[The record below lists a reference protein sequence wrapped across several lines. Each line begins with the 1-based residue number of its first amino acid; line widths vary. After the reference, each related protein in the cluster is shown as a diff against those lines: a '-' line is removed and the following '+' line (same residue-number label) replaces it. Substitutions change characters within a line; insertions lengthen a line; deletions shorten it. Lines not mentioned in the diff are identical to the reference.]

1 MIRSIRPILLAFAM
15 VGLVACGGDDDGGDD
30 GGDDGAPDPVE
41 IIPVADC
48 PASFAEEVTTTMG
61 NAAFTNA
68 TFTISVGD
76 VVKFTPSGM
85 HDMTSTGSGFAWDT
99 GNLNQA
105 ACIKFNT
112 AGTYPYECDQH
123 PAMVGVITV
132 NQ

>member
-30 GGDDGAPDPVE
+30 GGGDDGGEDAVE

-48 PASFAEEVTTTMG
+48 PSDIAEEVTTSGMAYV
-61 NAAFTNA
+61 NP
-68 TFTISVGD
+68 TFTISAGD

-85 HDMTSTGSGFAWDT
+85 HDMKSTGSGFAWDT
-99 GNLNQA
+99 GPLNQA

-132 NQ
+132 SP